1 MKEEKTGYYFKSVND
16 TQSYYFINFTE
27 INNKQN
33 VIVDVNKVDTSNGV
47 DNYWDLESGVKINL
61 MDFEYEKICTLEL
74 WGKNFHIT
82 FNSEPMQMYYDDK
95 KYYDGK
101 YKSDEIQ
108 SLADAI
114 NFAIEKGLELSEIKP
129 Y

>member
-1 MKEEKTGYYFKSVND
+1 MEEKTGHYFKSEND

-33 VIVDVNKVDTSNGV
+33 VIVDVNKIYTSNGV
-47 DNYWDLESGVKINL
+47 DRYWDLESGTTLEL

-74 WGKNFHIT
+74 WGKYFFT
-82 FNSEPMQMYYDDK
+82 KFESEGMQMYYDDK

-114 NFAIEKGLELSEIKP
+114 NFAIEK
-129 Y
+129 

>member
-1 MKEEKTGYYFKSVND
+1 MEDKTGYYFKSEND
-16 TQSYYFINFTE
+16 TQSYYFIKFTE

-33 VIVDVNKVDTSNGV
+33 VIVDVNKIDTQFGV
-47 DNYWDLESGVKINL
+47 DAYWDLESGIEINL
-61 MDFEYEKICTLEL
+61 KDFEYEKLCTLEL
-74 WGKNFHIT
+74 WVKYFFTKFESG
-82 FNSEPMQMYYDDK
+82 EMQMYYDDK

-108 SLADAI
+108 SLADVI
-114 NFAIEKGLELSEIKP
+114 NFAIEKGLELAHIKP

>member
-1 MKEEKTGYYFKSVND
+1 MEEKTGYYFKSEND

-33 VIVDVNKVDTSNGV
+33 VIVDVNKIDTSSGV
-47 DNYWDLESGVKINL
+47 DRYWDLESGTTLEL
-61 MDFEYEKICTLEL
+61 MNFEYEKICTLEL
-74 WGKNFHIT
+74 WVKYFFT
-82 FNSEPMQMYYDDK
+82 KFESEGMQMYYDNK

-114 NFAIEKGLELSEIKP
+114 NFAIEKGLELADIKP

>member
-1 MKEEKTGYYFKSVND
+1 MEDKTGYYFKSEND
-16 TQSYYFINFTE
+16 TQSYYFIKFTE

-33 VIVDVNKVDTSNGV
+33 VIVDVNKIDTQFGV
-47 DNYWDLESGVKINL
+47 DAYWDLESGIEINL
-61 MDFEYEKICTLEL
+61 KDFEYEKLCTLEL
-74 WGKNFHIT
+74 WVKYFFTKFESG
-82 FNSEPMQMYYDDK
+82 EMQMYYDDK

>member
-1 MKEEKTGYYFKSVND
+1 MKEEKNGYYFKSEND
-16 TQSYYFINFTE
+16 NQSYYFINFTE

-33 VIVDVNKVDTSNGV
+33 VIVDVNKIDTQYGV
-47 DNYWDLESGVKINL
+47 ANYWDLESGIEINL

-74 WGKNFHIT
+74 WAKYFFTKFESDG
-82 FNSEPMQMYYDDK
+82 MQMYYDDK

-101 YKSDEIQ
+101 FKSDEIQ